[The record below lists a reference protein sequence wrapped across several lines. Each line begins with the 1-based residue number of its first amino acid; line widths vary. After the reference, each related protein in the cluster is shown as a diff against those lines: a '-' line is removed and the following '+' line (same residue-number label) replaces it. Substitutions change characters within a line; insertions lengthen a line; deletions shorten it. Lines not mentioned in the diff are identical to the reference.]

1 MKTKNLMRRA
11 ASLFAAALLLTSA
24 QCALAAAGKA
34 LFVSGTVNLERNG
47 ARPLKV
53 NDPVNVG
60 DTVATGERSRA
71 QLLMADGARIALRA
85 GTRFRVDELALPTN
99 VQQPGLAV
107 AVASSGK
114 SVTTL
119 LKGGFST
126 RDGAIA
132 KGNPAAYEMR
142 TPVGTLGI
150 RGTLYSAVL
159 CRGDC
164 ADAPGLP
171 PGQPIADGLYI
182 AVDEGTITFNGRGLS
197 LTLTAPAY
205 EFIPLETGD
214 PQPLANPPAFL
225 RNDGAGTLQLA
236 GRTVRIAAANS
247 QPLSSIN
254 DRRSPPEGTVQTSGE
269 ASQAEQQQD
278 GEPSKLRVAAVSQLG
293 RDVDFTDPQVPLPQ
307 QMSLAAAIPAAGQ
320 QAGSTTSATQIR
332 STFGFAPAPAP
343 GLTQFDA
350 PFAGG
355 A

>member
-1 MKTKNLMRRA
+1 MNTKKLIRRA
-11 ASLFAAALLLTSA
+11 GASLAAAVLLTSA

-34 LFVSGTVNLERNG
+34 LFVSGSVNLERG
-47 ARPLKV
+47 GTRPLKV

-60 DTVATGERSRA
+60 DVVATGERSRA

-132 KGNPAAYEMR
+132 KSNPAAYEMR

-225 RNDGAGTLQLA
+225 RNDAAGALQLA
-236 GRTVRIAAANS
+236 GRAVRIAAVNG

-254 DRRSPPEGTVQTSGE
+254 ARRAPPEGTVQTSGE
-269 ASQAEQQQD
+269 SSKAEQQQEGD
-278 GEPSKLRVAAVSQLG
+278 PSKLHIAAISPLG
-293 RDVDFTDPQVPLPQ
+293 REVGFTDPQVPPPQ
-307 QMSLAAAIPAAGQ
+307 QMSLAVAVPPAGQ
-320 QAGSTTSATQIR
+320 QPGSTT
-332 STFGFAPAPAP
+332 G
-343 GLTQFDA
+343 
-350 PFAGG
+350 
-355 A
+355 